1 MINQSQDIIYVED
14 MGSMYDCLPSE
25 DPIDGTTPDINQWLL
40 SRTRK
45 RLKRMGLDSDLRH
58 RGCVTIKQFR
68 IESESVSRIIAEMDL
83 NLRSL
88 FMEPHCLIMGH
99 NQFENLIGERVNAG
113 SGYSSFWGAFEL
125 RDGYKTIY
133 GIEIKVIPGFDNLAM
148 IPIQVLQNNGPQ
160 NC

>member
-1 MINQSQDIIYVED
+1 MINQSQDIVYVTS
-14 MGSMYDCLPSE
+14 MGSMYDCLPCE
-25 DPIDGTTPDINQWLL
+25 DPIDCRTPDINKWLL

-45 RLKRMGLDSDLRH
+45 RLKRMGLDSDLIR
-58 RGCVTIKQFR
+58 RGYVTIKRCR
-68 IESESVSRIIAEMDL
+68 IESESLVRIIAEMDL
-83 NLRSL
+83 NLRRL

-113 SGYSSFWGAFEL
+113 SGYGSFWGAFEL

-148 IPIQVLQNNGPQ
+148 IPIQVLQNRGTQ
-160 NC
+160 NH